1 MGRKLLVWMH
11 APEYPLWSMPPGDRE
26 RVAETLPEDWEVVFL
41 EEPGYFAGDG
51 ARHIPERLLQE
62 IGDAEVYA
70 GFGLPRRA
78 FLEARELRWVHSGAA
93 GVGGS
98 LFDEMRESDVV
109 LTNSAGLHA
118 EPLGDHAM
126 AMILHFAR
134 GLDVAGAGKARREWR
149 HAAMAGEGS
158 PLVEVSGRTVGILG
172 YGGIGSAV
180 GRRASALG
188 MRVLALRRSGGPP
201 PPEVEH
207 MFDHRGLEKLLGSS
221 HYVVVAVP
229 ETDETRGLLGDARLS
244 LMREGAVLINLSRG
258 GIVEEAALARMLASR
273 RLRGAG
279 LDVFEEEP
287 LPADSP
293 LWDLE
298 NVVITPHTGAVSPR
312 FWERETPLF
321 LENLRRYLDGRPL
334 INVVDKELGY

>member
-1 MGRKLLVWMH
+1 
-11 APEYPLWSMPPGDRE
+11 
-26 RVAETLPEDWEVVFL
+26 
-41 EEPGYFAGDG
+41 
-51 ARHIPERLLQE
+51 
-62 IGDAEVYA
+62 
-70 GFGLPRRA
+70 
-78 FLEARELRWVHSGAA
+78 
-93 GVGGS
+93 VGGT
-98 LFDEMRESDVV
+98 LFEEMRESDVI

-118 EPLGDHAM
+118 EPLGDHAL
-126 AMILHFAR
+126 AMMLHFAR
-134 GLDVAGAGKARREWR
+134 GLDIAGGARAGREWR
-149 HAAMAGEGS
+149 HAAMAGKGS
-158 PLVEVSGRTVGILG
+158 PLVEVKGRTVGILG

-180 GRRASALG
+180 ARRAAALG
-188 MRVLALRRSGGPP
+188 MRVVALRRSGGPA
-201 PPEVEH
+201 PEEVDV
-207 MFDHRGLEKLLGSS
+207 MWDHRGLEDLLGGS
-221 HYVVVAVP
+221 HYVVVTLP
-229 ETDETRGLLGDARLS
+229 ETAETRGLLSRARLS
-244 LMREGAVLINLSRG
+244 LMREDAVLINLSRG
-258 GIVEEAALARMLASR
+258 GIVEEAALAAMLASR